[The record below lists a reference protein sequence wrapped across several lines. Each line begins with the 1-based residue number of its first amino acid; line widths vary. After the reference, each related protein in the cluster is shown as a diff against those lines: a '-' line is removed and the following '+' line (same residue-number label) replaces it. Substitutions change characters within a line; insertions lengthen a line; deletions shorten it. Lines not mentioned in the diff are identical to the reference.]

1 MARRAR
7 HDVARKKLNQKLNQN
22 RQEGTQPELSGS
34 PPRVCYASFVHRLC
48 SLLTIHTLCALGLFA
63 AVTAAAQQ
71 VPSGQKTIQDKA
83 EYAAYT
89 AATNTQDA
97 TARAE
102 ALEAFV
108 QQYPKSVVLTDAL
121 EEEMAAWQTA
131 GDSKQVMKVAKRL
144 LAADQSNIRAL
155 GIVVALDRMNAAA
168 GDNAS
173 LNEMCQLPHPGGML
187 AVPMWRQPAN
197 MSPVDYNSLSK
208 LLSDIFIGAEGYC
221 AVQEKNYSQARDWL
235 QRALKMDST
244 NVQDTYQLAVADLE
258 STPVDANGFWY
269 CARGI
274 YLAESSRRSSGCVA
288 SMTAYCKAKYTKV
301 HGADDGWDT
310 LLASVADEDTPP
322 SDFAAKI
329 KPAPAAQAPQ
339 K

>member
-1 MARRAR
+1 MARRVGRVQASR
-7 HDVARKKLNQKLNQN
+7 NLNQI
-22 RQEGTQPELSGS
+22 RHESTQFELASQ
-34 PPRVCYASFVHRLC
+34 PTRLCYASFVHRLRN
-48 SLLTIHTLCALGLFA
+48 SQTFRLLCALGLFA

-71 VPSGQKTIQDKA
+71 APSGQKTIQDKA

-89 AATNTQDA
+89 AAINTPDV

-108 QQYPKSVVLTDAL
+108 QQYPKSMVLTDAL
-121 EEEMAAWQTA
+121 EEEMAAWQA
-131 GDSKQVMKVAKRL
+131 SGDSKQVMKVAKRL
-144 LAADQSNIRAL
+144 LAADASNIRAL
-155 GIVVALDRMNAAA
+155 GIVVALDRLNAAA
-168 GDNAS
+168 GDNAA
-173 LNEMCQLPHPGGML
+173 LNEMCQYASGGML

-197 MSPVDYNSLSK
+197 MSPADYNSLSK
-208 LLSDIFIGAEGYC
+208 LLSGIFIGAEGYC

-235 QRALKMDST
+235 QRALKIDST

-258 STPVDANGFWY
+258 STPLEADGFWY

-274 YLAESSRRSSGCVA
+274 YMAESAAVPQDTGG
-288 SMTAYCKAKYTKV
+288 MTAYCRAKYTKF
-301 HGADDGWDT
+301 HGGDDGWEALMT
-310 LLASVADEDTPP
+310 SVADEATPP

-329 KPAPAAQAPQ
+329 KPAPAAQ